1 MGKENEEN
9 LKNKTIDFSVSFEEF
24 KEKQDKKGC
33 FEGLLVNYNHKN
45 LAHGYYKF
53 TKGSM
58 KANEGK
64 TMLLLYN
71 HRGNNIPVGTCKGVE
86 TDEGFKIEA
95 QLQLTTD
102 ENGNVINKEAYAL
115 YDLMKNQGA
124 KFELSAGGEIED
136 GESKEITQNG
146 KTRWFYE
153 IKKFTAYEGS
163 ITPKGAVHGSKITK
177 VFNDNEGED
186 KMTLQEQQQFIAA
199 LIGAMQKEIFSAER
213 DEEIKALPGKISKLE
228 QQFSAIK
235 ETLTEEVK
243 DAFNEQFNEIN
254 NVIKGLKADFK
265 PTEKQVS
272 FADEFMAA
280 YNTIVENGGKLM
292 QVTPETV
299 LKFAAAT
306 PGTTTGEG
314 TKAAVKAHQ
323 LLGIFKRLQEVNP
336 VVADL
341 NIISISDNSLELDR
355 EEIGL
360 PEVAWV
366 GEEDTRAET
375 EGVKLKDVNI
385 AMHQIYALPKIS
397 NKLMASNYVGYVA
410 FLMDRVEYAWGLKI
424 ANTMFNGTGAKQPL
438 GILRNTDVASTE
450 WDLAALDDEG
460 KIAALVTLF
469 GNTRDEISS
478 KAKWYMRRETW
489 TALTLLK
496 DKDGRLQL
504 IDLKNGGE
512 RKLLSRPVVIIDS
525 ANSGLKTIAE
535 AKAGEP
541 FMVLGDFKGGMLGV
555 TNPKMNL
562 SIKDQITGKGWTAY
576 YMEKGLGFG
585 VVLPENFKIVKNKT
599 A

>member
-1 MGKENEEN
+1 MGKENED
-9 LKNKTIDFSVSFEEF
+9 LKNKNINFSVDFEEF
-24 KEKQDKKGC
+24 KEKEDKKGC

-71 HRGNNIPVGTCKGVE
+71 HRGNNIPVGTCRGVE
-86 TDEGFKIEA
+86 TDEGFRIEA
-95 QLQLTTD
+95 YLQLTTD

-124 KFELSAGGEIED
+124 KFELSAGGIIEE
-136 GESKEITQNG
+136 GESKEVAENG
-146 KTRWFYE
+146 RTRYFYE
-153 IKKFTAYEGS
+153 IKKFNAYEGS
-163 ITPKGAVHGSKITK
+163 ITPKGAVAGSKITK
-177 VFNDNEGED
+177 VFNDEGED
-186 KMTLQEQQQFIAA
+186 KMTLQEQQTFIAA
-199 LIGAMQKEIFSAER
+199 LIGAMQKEIFSAGK
-213 DEEIKALPGKISKLE
+213 DEEIKALPGKISALE

-235 ETLTEEVK
+235 ETLAEEVK
-243 DAFNEQFNEIN
+243 EAFNEQFNEIN

-265 PTEKQVS
+265 PTEAQVS

-280 YNTIVENGGKLM
+280 YNSIIEDGGKLK
-292 QVTPETV
+292 QITPETV
-299 LKFAAAT
+299 LKFAT
-306 PGTTTGEG
+306 PATTTGEG

-341 NIISISDNSLELDR
+341 NIISITDNSLDLDR
-355 EEIGL
+355 EEISL

-366 GEEDTRAET
+366 GEEDTRNET
-375 EGVKLKDVNI
+375 EGVKLKDVSI

-410 FLMDRVEYAWGLKI
+410 FLMDRVEYAWALKI
-424 ANTMFNGTGAKQPL
+424 ANTMFSGTGTKQPK
-438 GILRNTDVASTE
+438 GILNDTDIKKIDWNVST
-450 WDLAALDDEG
+450 LDDEG
-460 KIAALVTLF
+460 KVAALVTLF

-525 ANSGLKTIAE
+525 AASGLKTMKE
-535 AKAGEP
+535 AGEDEP
-541 FMVLGDFKGGMLGV
+541 FLVFGDFKGGMLGV

-562 SIKDQITGKGWTAY
+562 SIKDQLTGKGWTAY

>member
-1 MGKENEEN
+1 MGKENED
-9 LKNKTIDFSVSFEEF
+9 LKNKNINFSVDFEEF
-24 KEKQDKKGC
+24 KEKEDKKGC

-71 HRGNNIPVGTCKGVE
+71 HRGNNIPVGTCRGVE
-86 TDEGFKIEA
+86 TDEGFRIEA
-95 QLQLTTD
+95 YLQLTTD

-124 KFELSAGGEIED
+124 KFELSAGGIIEE
-136 GESKEITQNG
+136 GESKEVAENG
-146 KTRWFYE
+146 RTRYFYE
-153 IKKFTAYEGS
+153 IKKFNAYEGS
-163 ITPKGAVHGSKITK
+163 ITPKGAVAGSKITK
-177 VFNDNEGED
+177 VFNDEGED
-186 KMTLQEQQQFIAA
+186 KMTLQEQQTFIAA
-199 LIGAMQKEIFSAER
+199 LIGAMQKEIFSAGK
-213 DEEIKALPGKISKLE
+213 DEEIKALPGKISALE

-235 ETLTEEVK
+235 ETLAEEVK
-243 DAFNEQFNEIN
+243 EAFNEQFNEFN

-265 PTEKQVS
+265 PTEAQVS

-280 YNTIVENGGKLM
+280 YNSIIEDGGKLK
-292 QVTPETV
+292 QITPETV
-299 LKFAAAT
+299 LKFAT
-306 PGTTTGEG
+306 PATTTGEG

-341 NIISISDNSLELDR
+341 NIISITDNSLDLDR
-355 EEIGL
+355 EEISL

-366 GEEDTRAET
+366 GEEDTRNET
-375 EGVKLKDVNI
+375 EGVKLKDVSI

-410 FLMDRVEYAWGLKI
+410 FLMDRVEYAWALKI
-424 ANTMFNGTGAKQPL
+424 ANTMFSGTGTKQPK
-438 GILRNTDVASTE
+438 GILNDTDIKKIDWNVST
-450 WDLAALDDEG
+450 LDDEG
-460 KIAALVTLF
+460 KVAALVTLF

-525 ANSGLKTIAE
+525 AASGLKTMKE
-535 AKAGEP
+535 AGEDEP
-541 FMVLGDFKGGMLGV
+541 FLVFGDFKGGMLGV

-562 SIKDQITGKGWTAY
+562 SIKDQLTGKGWTAY

-585 VVLPENFKIVKNKT
+585 VVLPENFQIVKNKT
-599 A
+599 S

>member
-1 MGKENEEN
+1 MGKENED
-9 LKNKTIDFSVSFEEF
+9 LKNKNINFSVDFEEF
-24 KEKQDKKGC
+24 KEKEDKKGC

-71 HRGNNIPVGTCKGVE
+71 HRGNNIPVGTCRGVE
-86 TDEGFKIEA
+86 TDEGFRIEA
-95 QLQLTTD
+95 YLQLTTD

-124 KFELSAGGEIED
+124 KFELSAGGIIEE
-136 GESKEITQNG
+136 GESKEVAENG
-146 KTRWFYE
+146 RTRYFYE
-153 IKKFTAYEGS
+153 IKKFNAYEGS
-163 ITPKGAVHGSKITK
+163 ITPKGAVAGSKITK
-177 VFNDNEGED
+177 VFNDEGED
-186 KMTLQEQQQFIAA
+186 KMTLQEQQTFIAA
-199 LIGAMQKEIFSAER
+199 LIGAMQKEIFSAGK
-213 DEEIKALPGKISKLE
+213 DEEIKALPGKISALE
-228 QQFSAIK
+228 EQFSAIK
-235 ETLTEEVK
+235 ETLAEEVK
-243 DAFNEQFNEIN
+243 EAFNEQFNEIN

-265 PTEKQVS
+265 PTEAQVS

-280 YNTIVENGGKLM
+280 YNAIIEDGGKLK
-292 QVTPETV
+292 QITPETV
-299 LKFAAAT
+299 LKFAT
-306 PGTTTGEG
+306 PATTTGEG
-314 TKAAVKAHQ
+314 TKAAVKAQQ

-341 NIISISDNSLELDR
+341 NIISITDNSLDLDR
-355 EEIGL
+355 EEISL

-366 GEEDTRAET
+366 GEEDTREET

-410 FLMDRVEYAWGLKI
+410 FLMDRVEYAWALKI
-424 ANTMFNGTGAKQPL
+424 ANTMFNGTGTKQPK
-438 GILRNTDVASTE
+438 GILNDTDIKKIDWNVST
-450 WDLAALDDEG
+450 LDDEG

-525 ANSGLKTIAE
+525 AASGLKTMKE
-535 AKAGEP
+535 AGEDEP
-541 FMVLGDFKGGMLGV
+541 FLVFGDFKGGMLGV

-562 SIKDQITGKGWTAY
+562 SIKDQLTGKGWTAY

-585 VVLPENFKIVKNKT
+585 VVLPENFQIVKNKT
-599 A
+599 S

>member
-1 MGKENEEN
+1 MGKDNE
-9 LKNKTIDFSVSFEEF
+9 LKNKNINFSVGFEEF
-24 KEKQDKKGC
+24 KEKEDKKGC

-58 KANEGK
+58 KINENK

-71 HRGNNIPVGTCKGVE
+71 HRGNQIPVGTCKGVE

-95 QLQLTTD
+95 YLQLTTD
-102 ENGNVINKEAYAL
+102 QNGNVINKEAYAL

-124 KFELSAGGEIED
+124 KFELSAGGIIED
-136 GESKEITQNG
+136 GESKEITEKG
-146 KTRWFYE
+146 KTSWFYE
-153 IKKFTAYEGS
+153 IKKFNAYEGS
-163 ITPKGAVHGSKITK
+163 ITPKGAVQGSKITK
-177 VFNDNEGED
+177 IFNDEGER
-186 KMTLQEQQQFIAA
+186 KMTPQEQQTFIAS
-199 LIGAMQKEIFSAER
+199 LIAAMQKEIFSAQQ
-213 DEEIKALPGKISKLE
+213 DEEIKALPEKISALE

-243 DAFNEQFNEIN
+243 EAFNEQFNEIN
-254 NVIKGLKADFK
+254 NVIKGLKVDFK
-265 PTEKQVS
+265 PTEAQVS

-280 YNTIVENGGKLM
+280 FNTITENGGKLL
-292 QVTPETV
+292 QITPETT
-299 LKFAAAT
+299 LKFAT
-306 PGTTTGEG
+306 PATTTSEG

-341 NIISISDNSLELDR
+341 NIISITDNSLDLDR

-360 PEVAWV
+360 PEIAWV
-366 GEEDTRAET
+366 GEEDAREET
-375 EGVKLKDVNI
+375 DGVKLKDVNI

-424 ANTMFNGTGAKQPL
+424 ANTMFSGTGTKQPK
-438 GILRNTDVASTE
+438 GILKEEGIATIE
-450 WDLAALDDEG
+450 WDLATLDDAE
-460 KIAALVTLF
+460 KVDALITLF

-525 ANSGLKTIAE
+525 ANSGLKTIAD
-535 AKAGEP
+535 AGKGEP
-541 FMVLGDFKGGMLGV
+541 FLVLGDFKGGMLGI
-555 TNPKMNL
+555 TNPKMNIN
-562 SIKDQITGKGWTAY
+562 IKDQITGKGWTAY

>member
-1 MGKENEEN
+1 MGKENED
-9 LKNKTIDFSVSFEEF
+9 LKNKNINFSVDFEEF
-24 KEKQDKKGC
+24 KEKEDKKGC

-71 HRGNNIPVGTCKGVE
+71 HRGNNIPVGTCRGVE
-86 TDEGFKIEA
+86 TDEGFRIEA
-95 QLQLTTD
+95 YLQLTTD

-124 KFELSAGGEIED
+124 KFELSAGGIIEE
-136 GESKEITQNG
+136 GESKEVAENG
-146 KTRWFYE
+146 RTRYFYE
-153 IKKFTAYEGS
+153 IKKFNAYEGS
-163 ITPKGAVHGSKITK
+163 ITPKGAVAGSKITK
-177 VFNDNEGED
+177 VFNDEGED
-186 KMTLQEQQQFIAA
+186 KMTLQEQQTFIAA
-199 LIGAMQKEIFSAER
+199 LIGAMQKEIFSAGK
-213 DEEIKALPGKISKLE
+213 DEEIKALPGKISALE
-228 QQFSAIK
+228 EQFSAIK
-235 ETLTEEVK
+235 ETLAEEVK
-243 DAFNEQFNEIN
+243 EAFNEQFNEIN

-265 PTEKQVS
+265 PTEAQVS

-280 YNTIVENGGKLM
+280 YNAIIEDGGKLK
-292 QVTPETV
+292 QITPETV
-299 LKFAAAT
+299 LKFAT
-306 PGTTTGEG
+306 PATTTGEG

-341 NIISISDNSLELDR
+341 NIISITDNSLDLDR
-355 EEIGL
+355 EEISL

-366 GEEDTRAET
+366 GEEDTREET

-410 FLMDRVEYAWGLKI
+410 FLMDRVEYAWALKI
-424 ANTMFNGTGAKQPL
+424 ANTMFNGTGTKQPK
-438 GILRNTDVASTE
+438 GILNDTDIKKIDWNVST
-450 WDLAALDDEG
+450 LDDEG
-460 KIAALVTLF
+460 KVAALVTLF

-525 ANSGLKTIAE
+525 AASGLKTMKE
-535 AKAGEP
+535 AGEDEP
-541 FMVLGDFKGGMLGV
+541 FLVFGDFKGGMLGV

-562 SIKDQITGKGWTAY
+562 SIKDQLTGKGWTAY

-585 VVLPENFKIVKNKT
+585 VVLPENFQIVKNKT
-599 A
+599 S

>member
-1 MGKENEEN
+1 MGKENED
-9 LKNKTIDFSVSFEEF
+9 LKNKNINFSVDFEEF
-24 KEKQDKKGC
+24 KEKEDKKGC

-71 HRGNNIPVGTCKGVE
+71 HRGNNIPVGTCRGIE
-86 TDEGFKIEA
+86 TDEGFRIEA
-95 QLQLTTD
+95 YLQLTTD
-102 ENGNVINKEAYAL
+102 ENGNIINKEAYAL

-124 KFELSAGGEIED
+124 KFELSAGGIIEE
-136 GESKEITQNG
+136 GESKEVAENG
-146 KTRWFYE
+146 RTRYFYE
-153 IKKFTAYEGS
+153 IKKFNAYEGS
-163 ITPKGAVHGSKITK
+163 ITPKGAVAGSKITK
-177 VFNDNEGED
+177 VFNDEGED
-186 KMTLQEQQQFIAA
+186 KMTLQEQQTFIAA
-199 LIGAMQKEIFSAER
+199 LIGAMQKEIFSAGK
-213 DEEIKALPGKISKLE
+213 DEEIKALPGKISALE

-235 ETLTEEVK
+235 ETLAEEVK
-243 DAFNEQFNEIN
+243 EAFNEQFNEIN
-254 NVIKGLKADFK
+254 NVIKRLKADFK
-265 PTEKQVS
+265 PTEAQVS

-280 YNTIVENGGKLM
+280 YNAIIEDGGKLK
-292 QVTPETV
+292 QITPETV
-299 LKFAAAT
+299 LKFAT
-306 PGTTTGEG
+306 PATTTGEG

-341 NIISISDNSLELDR
+341 NIISITDNSLDLDR
-355 EEIGL
+355 EEISL

-366 GEEDTRAET
+366 GEEDTREET

-410 FLMDRVEYAWGLKI
+410 FLMDRVEYAWALKI
-424 ANTMFNGTGAKQPL
+424 ANTMFNGTGTKQPK
-438 GILRNTDVASTE
+438 GILNDTDIKKIDWNVST
-450 WDLAALDDEG
+450 LDDEG

-525 ANSGLKTIAE
+525 AASGLKTMKE
-535 AKAGEP
+535 AGEDEP
-541 FMVLGDFKGGMLGV
+541 FLVFGDFKGGMLGV

-562 SIKDQITGKGWTAY
+562 SIKDQLTGKGWTAY

-585 VVLPENFKIVKNKT
+585 VVLPENFQIVKNKT
-599 A
+599 S

>member
-1 MGKENEEN
+1 MGKENED
-9 LKNKTIDFSVSFEEF
+9 LKNKNINFSVDFEEF
-24 KEKQDKKGC
+24 KEKEDKKGC

-71 HRGNNIPVGTCKGVE
+71 HRGNNIPVGTCRGIE
-86 TDEGFKIEA
+86 TDEGFRIEA
-95 QLQLTTD
+95 YLQLTTD

-124 KFELSAGGEIED
+124 KFELSAGGIIEE
-136 GESKEITQNG
+136 GESKEVAENG
-146 KTRWFYE
+146 RTRYFYE
-153 IKKFTAYEGS
+153 IKKFNAYEGS
-163 ITPKGAVHGSKITK
+163 ITPKGAVAGSKITK
-177 VFNDNEGED
+177 VFNDEGED
-186 KMTLQEQQQFIAA
+186 KMTLQEQQTFIAA
-199 LIGAMQKEIFSAER
+199 LIGAMQKEIFSAGK
-213 DEEIKALPGKISKLE
+213 DEEIKALPGKISALE
-228 QQFSAIK
+228 EQFSAIK
-235 ETLTEEVK
+235 ETLAEEVK
-243 DAFNEQFNEIN
+243 EAFNEQFNEIN

-265 PTEKQVS
+265 PTEAQVS

-280 YNTIVENGGKLM
+280 YNAIIEDGGKLK
-292 QVTPETV
+292 QITPETV
-299 LKFAAAT
+299 LKFAT
-306 PGTTTGEG
+306 PATTTGEG

-341 NIISISDNSLELDR
+341 NIISITDNSLDLDR
-355 EEIGL
+355 EEISL

-366 GEEDTRAET
+366 GEEDTREET

-410 FLMDRVEYAWGLKI
+410 FLMDRVEYAWALKI
-424 ANTMFNGTGAKQPL
+424 ANTMFNGTGTKQPK
-438 GILRNTDVASTE
+438 GILNDTDIKKIDWNVST
-450 WDLAALDDEG
+450 LDDEG

-525 ANSGLKTIAE
+525 AASGLKTMKE
-535 AKAGEP
+535 AGEDEP
-541 FMVLGDFKGGMLGV
+541 FLVFGDFKGGMLGV

-562 SIKDQITGKGWTAY
+562 SIKDQLTGKGWTAY

-585 VVLPENFKIVKNKT
+585 VVLPENFQIVKNKT
-599 A
+599 S

>member
-1 MGKENEEN
+1 MGKENED
-9 LKNKTIDFSVSFEEF
+9 LKNKNINFSVDFEEF
-24 KEKQDKKGC
+24 KEKEDKKGC

-71 HRGNNIPVGTCKGVE
+71 HRGNNIPVGTCRGIE
-86 TDEGFKIEA
+86 TDEGFRIEA
-95 QLQLTTD
+95 YLQLTTD

-124 KFELSAGGEIED
+124 KFELSAGGIIEE
-136 GESKEITQNG
+136 GESKEVAENG
-146 KTRWFYE
+146 RTRYFYE
-153 IKKFTAYEGS
+153 IKKFNAYEGS
-163 ITPKGAVHGSKITK
+163 ITPKGAVAGSKITK
-177 VFNDNEGED
+177 VFNDEGED
-186 KMTLQEQQQFIAA
+186 KMTLQEQQTFIAA
-199 LIGAMQKEIFSAER
+199 LIGAMQKEIFSAGK
-213 DEEIKALPGKISKLE
+213 DEEIKALPGKISALE
-228 QQFSAIK
+228 EQFSAIK
-235 ETLTEEVK
+235 ETLAEEVK
-243 DAFNEQFNEIN
+243 EAFNEQFNEIN

-265 PTEKQVS
+265 PTEAQVS

-280 YNTIVENGGKLM
+280 YNSIIEDGGKLK
-292 QVTPETV
+292 QITPETV
-299 LKFAAAT
+299 LKFAT
-306 PGTTTGEG
+306 PATTTGEG

-341 NIISISDNSLELDR
+341 NIISITDNSLDLDR
-355 EEIGL
+355 EEISL

-366 GEEDTRAET
+366 GEEDTREET

-410 FLMDRVEYAWGLKI
+410 FLMDRVEYAWALKI
-424 ANTMFNGTGAKQPL
+424 ANTMFNGTGTKQPK
-438 GILRNTDVASTE
+438 GILNDTDIKKIDWNVST
-450 WDLAALDDEG
+450 LDDEG

-525 ANSGLKTIAE
+525 AASGLKTMKE
-535 AKAGEP
+535 AGEDEP
-541 FMVLGDFKGGMLGV
+541 FLVFGDFKGGMLGV

-562 SIKDQITGKGWTAY
+562 SIKDQLTGKGWTAY

-585 VVLPENFKIVKNKT
+585 VVLPENFQIVKNKT
-599 A
+599 S

>member
-1 MGKENEEN
+1 MGKENED
-9 LKNKTIDFSVSFEEF
+9 LKNKNINFSVDFEEF
-24 KEKQDKKGC
+24 KEKEDKKGC

-71 HRGNNIPVGTCKGVE
+71 HRGNNIPVGTCRGVE
-86 TDEGFKIEA
+86 TDEGFRIEA
-95 QLQLTTD
+95 YLQLTTD

-124 KFELSAGGEIED
+124 KFELSAGGIIEE
-136 GESKEITQNG
+136 GESKEVAENG
-146 KTRWFYE
+146 RTRYFYE
-153 IKKFTAYEGS
+153 IKKFNAYEES
-163 ITPKGAVHGSKITK
+163 ITPKGAVAGSKITK
-177 VFNDNEGED
+177 VFNDEGED
-186 KMTLQEQQQFIAA
+186 KMTLQEQQTFIAA
-199 LIGAMQKEIFSAER
+199 LIGAMQKEIFSAGK
-213 DEEIKALPGKISKLE
+213 DEEIKALPGKISALE
-228 QQFSAIK
+228 EQFSAIK

-243 DAFNEQFNEIN
+243 EAFNEQFNEIN

-265 PTEKQVS
+265 PTEAQVS

-280 YNTIVENGGKLM
+280 YNAIIEDGGKLK
-292 QVTPETV
+292 QITPETV
-299 LKFAAAT
+299 LKFAT
-306 PGTTTGEG
+306 PATTTGEG

-341 NIISISDNSLELDR
+341 NIISITDNSLDLDR
-355 EEIGL
+355 EEISL

-366 GEEDTRAET
+366 GEEDTREET

-410 FLMDRVEYAWGLKI
+410 FLMDRVEYAWALKI
-424 ANTMFNGTGAKQPL
+424 ANTMFNGTGTKQPK
-438 GILRNTDVASTE
+438 GILNDTDIKKIDWNVST
-450 WDLAALDDEG
+450 LDDEG

-525 ANSGLKTIAE
+525 AASGLKTMKE
-535 AKAGEP
+535 AGEDEP
-541 FMVLGDFKGGMLGV
+541 FLVFGDFKGGMLGV

-562 SIKDQITGKGWTAY
+562 SIKDQLTGKGWTAY

-585 VVLPENFKIVKNKT
+585 VVLPENFQIVKNKT
-599 A
+599 S

>member
-1 MGKENEEN
+1 MGKENED
-9 LKNKTIDFSVSFEEF
+9 LKNKNINFSVDFEEF
-24 KEKQDKKGC
+24 KEKEDKKGC

-71 HRGNNIPVGTCKGVE
+71 HRGNNIPVGTCRGIE
-86 TDEGFKIEA
+86 TDEGFRIEA
-95 QLQLTTD
+95 YLQLTTD

-124 KFELSAGGEIED
+124 KFELSAGGIIEE
-136 GESKEITQNG
+136 GESKEVAENG
-146 KTRWFYE
+146 RTRYFYE
-153 IKKFTAYEGS
+153 IKKFNAYEGS
-163 ITPKGAVHGSKITK
+163 ITPKGAVAGSKITK
-177 VFNDNEGED
+177 VFNDEGED
-186 KMTLQEQQQFIAA
+186 KMTLQEQQTFIAA
-199 LIGAMQKEIFSAER
+199 LIGAMQKEIFSAGK
-213 DEEIKALPGKISKLE
+213 DEEIKALPGKISALE
-228 QQFSAIK
+228 EQFSAIK
-235 ETLTEEVK
+235 ETLAEEVK
-243 DAFNEQFNEIN
+243 EAFNEQFNEIN

-265 PTEKQVS
+265 PTEAQVS

-280 YNTIVENGGKLM
+280 YNAIIEDGGKLK
-292 QVTPETV
+292 QITPETV
-299 LKFAAAT
+299 LKFAT
-306 PGTTTGEG
+306 PATTGEG
-314 TKAAVKAHQ
+314 TKTAVKAHQ

-341 NIISISDNSLELDR
+341 NIISITDNSLDLDR
-355 EEIGL
+355 EEISL

-366 GEEDTRAET
+366 GEEDTREET

-410 FLMDRVEYAWGLKI
+410 FLMDRVEYAWALKI
-424 ANTMFNGTGAKQPL
+424 ANTMFSGTGTKQPK
-438 GILRNTDVASTE
+438 GILNDTDIKKIDWNVST
-450 WDLAALDDEG
+450 LDDEG
-460 KIAALVTLF
+460 KVAALVTLF

-525 ANSGLKTIAE
+525 AASGLKTMKE
-535 AKAGEP
+535 AGEDEP
-541 FMVLGDFKGGMLGV
+541 FLVFGDFKGGMLGV

-562 SIKDQITGKGWTAY
+562 SIKDQLTGKGWTAY

-585 VVLPENFKIVKNKT
+585 VVLPENFQIVKNKT
-599 A
+599 S

>member
-1 MGKENEEN
+1 MGKENED
-9 LKNKTIDFSVSFEEF
+9 LKNKNINFSVDFEEF
-24 KEKQDKKGC
+24 KEKEDKKGC

-71 HRGNNIPVGTCKGVE
+71 HRGNNIPVGTCRGIE
-86 TDEGFKIEA
+86 TDEGFRIEA
-95 QLQLTTD
+95 YLQLTTD

-124 KFELSAGGEIED
+124 KFELSAGGIIEE
-136 GESKEITQNG
+136 GESKEVAENG
-146 KTRWFYE
+146 RTRYFYE
-153 IKKFTAYEGS
+153 IKKFNAYEGS
-163 ITPKGAVHGSKITK
+163 ITPKGAVAGSKITK
-177 VFNDNEGED
+177 VFNDEGED
-186 KMTLQEQQQFIAA
+186 KMTLQEQQTFIAA
-199 LIGAMQKEIFSAER
+199 LIGAMQKEIFSAGK
-213 DEEIKALPGKISKLE
+213 DEEIKALPGKISALE
-228 QQFSAIK
+228 EQFSAIK
-235 ETLTEEVK
+235 ETLAEEVK
-243 DAFNEQFNEIN
+243 EAFNEQFNEIN

-265 PTEKQVS
+265 PTEAQVS

-280 YNTIVENGGKLM
+280 YNAIIEDGGKLK
-292 QVTPETV
+292 QITPETV
-299 LKFAAAT
+299 LKFAT
-306 PGTTTGEG
+306 PATTTGEG
-314 TKAAVKAHQ
+314 TKVAVKAHQ

-341 NIISISDNSLELDR
+341 NIISITDNSLDLDR
-355 EEIGL
+355 EEISL

-366 GEEDTRAET
+366 GEEDTREET

-410 FLMDRVEYAWGLKI
+410 FLMDRVEYAWALKI
-424 ANTMFNGTGAKQPL
+424 ANTMFSGTGTKQPK
-438 GILRNTDVASTE
+438 GILNDTDIKKIDWNVST
-450 WDLAALDDEG
+450 LDDEG

-525 ANSGLKTIAE
+525 AASGLKTMKE
-535 AKAGEP
+535 AGEDEP
-541 FMVLGDFKGGMLGV
+541 FLVFGDFKGGMLGV

-562 SIKDQITGKGWTAY
+562 SIKDQLTGKGWTAY

-585 VVLPENFKIVKNKT
+585 VVLPENFQIVKNKT
-599 A
+599 S

>member
-1 MGKENEEN
+1 MGKENED
-9 LKNKTIDFSVSFEEF
+9 LKNKNINFSVDFEEF
-24 KEKQDKKGC
+24 KEKEDKKGC

-71 HRGNNIPVGTCKGVE
+71 HRGNNIPVGTCRGIE
-86 TDEGFKIEA
+86 TDEGFRIEA
-95 QLQLTTD
+95 YLQLTTD

-124 KFELSAGGEIED
+124 KFELSAGGIIEE
-136 GESKEITQNG
+136 GESKEVAENG
-146 KTRWFYE
+146 RTRYFYE
-153 IKKFTAYEGS
+153 IKKFNAYEGS
-163 ITPKGAVHGSKITK
+163 ITPKGAVAGSKITK
-177 VFNDNEGED
+177 VFNDEGED
-186 KMTLQEQQQFIAA
+186 KMTLQEQQTFIAA
-199 LIGAMQKEIFSAER
+199 LIGAMQKEIFSAGK
-213 DEEIKALPGKISKLE
+213 DEEIKALPGKISALE
-228 QQFSAIK
+228 EQFSAIK
-235 ETLTEEVK
+235 ETLAEEVK
-243 DAFNEQFNEIN
+243 EAFNEQFNEIN

-265 PTEKQVS
+265 PTEAQVS

-280 YNTIVENGGKLM
+280 YNAIIEDGGKLK
-292 QVTPETV
+292 QITPETV
-299 LKFAAAT
+299 LKFAT
-306 PGTTTGEG
+306 PATTTGEG

-341 NIISISDNSLELDR
+341 NIISITDNSLDLDR
-355 EEIGL
+355 EEISL

-366 GEEDTRAET
+366 GEEDTREET

-410 FLMDRVEYAWGLKI
+410 FLMDRVEYAWALKI
-424 ANTMFNGTGAKQPL
+424 ANTMFNGTGTKQPK
-438 GILRNTDVASTE
+438 GILNDTDIKKIDWNVST
-450 WDLAALDDEG
+450 LDDEG

-525 ANSGLKTIAE
+525 AASGLKTMKE
-535 AKAGEP
+535 AGEDEP
-541 FMVLGDFKGGMLGV
+541 FLVFGDFKGGMLGV

-562 SIKDQITGKGWTAY
+562 SIKDQLTGKGWTAY

-599 A
+599 S

>member
-1 MGKENEEN
+1 MGKENED
-9 LKNKTIDFSVSFEEF
+9 LKNKNINFSVDFEEF
-24 KEKQDKKGC
+24 KEKEDKKGC

-71 HRGNNIPVGTCKGVE
+71 HRGNNIPVGTCRGIE
-86 TDEGFKIEA
+86 TDEGFRIEA
-95 QLQLTTD
+95 YLQLTTD

-124 KFELSAGGEIED
+124 KFELSAGGIIEE
-136 GESKEITQNG
+136 GESKEVAENG
-146 KTRWFYE
+146 RTRYFYE
-153 IKKFTAYEGS
+153 IKKFNAYEGS
-163 ITPKGAVHGSKITK
+163 ITPKGAVAGSKITK
-177 VFNDNEGED
+177 VFNDEGED
-186 KMTLQEQQQFIAA
+186 KMTLQEQQTFIAA
-199 LIGAMQKEIFSAER
+199 LIGAMQKEIFSAGK
-213 DEEIKALPGKISKLE
+213 DEEIKALPGKISALE
-228 QQFSAIK
+228 EQFSAIK
-235 ETLTEEVK
+235 ETLAEEVK
-243 DAFNEQFNEIN
+243 EAFNEQFNEIN

-265 PTEKQVS
+265 PTEAQVS

-280 YNTIVENGGKLM
+280 YNAIIEDGGKLK
-292 QVTPETV
+292 QITPETV
-299 LKFAAAT
+299 LKFAT
-306 PGTTTGEG
+306 PATTTGEG
-314 TKAAVKAHQ
+314 TKVAVKAHQ

-341 NIISISDNSLELDR
+341 NIISITDNSLDLDR
-355 EEIGL
+355 EEISL

-366 GEEDTRAET
+366 GEEDTREET

-410 FLMDRVEYAWGLKI
+410 FLMDRVEYAWALKI
-424 ANTMFNGTGAKQPL
+424 ANTMFNGTGTKQPK
-438 GILRNTDVASTE
+438 GILNDTDIKKIDWNVST
-450 WDLAALDDEG
+450 LDDEG

-525 ANSGLKTIAE
+525 AASGLKTMKE
-535 AKAGEP
+535 AGEDEP
-541 FMVLGDFKGGMLGV
+541 FLVFGDFKGGMLGV

-562 SIKDQITGKGWTAY
+562 SIKDQLTGKGWTAY

-585 VVLPENFKIVKNKT
+585 VVLPENFQIVKNKT
-599 A
+599 S

>member
-1 MGKENEEN
+1 MGKENED
-9 LKNKTIDFSVSFEEF
+9 LKNKNINFSVDFEEF
-24 KEKQDKKGC
+24 KEKEDKKGC

-71 HRGNNIPVGTCKGVE
+71 HRGNNIPVGTCRGIE
-86 TDEGFKIEA
+86 TDEGFRIEA
-95 QLQLTTD
+95 YLQLTTD

-124 KFELSAGGEIED
+124 KFELSAGGIIEE
-136 GESKEITQNG
+136 GESKEVAENG
-146 KTRWFYE
+146 RTRYFYE
-153 IKKFTAYEGS
+153 IKKFNAYEGS
-163 ITPKGAVHGSKITK
+163 ITPKGAVAGSKITK
-177 VFNDNEGED
+177 VFNDEGED
-186 KMTLQEQQQFIAA
+186 KMTLQEQQTFIAA
-199 LIGAMQKEIFSAER
+199 LIGAMQKEIFSAGK
-213 DEEIKALPGKISKLE
+213 DEEIKALPGKISALE
-228 QQFSAIK
+228 EQFSAIK
-235 ETLTEEVK
+235 ETLAEEVK
-243 DAFNEQFNEIN
+243 EAFNEQFNEIN

-265 PTEKQVS
+265 PTEAQVS

-280 YNTIVENGGKLM
+280 YNAIIEDGGKLK
-292 QVTPETV
+292 QITPETV
-299 LKFAAAT
+299 LKFAT
-306 PGTTTGEG
+306 PATTTGEG

-341 NIISISDNSLELDR
+341 NIISITDNSLDLDR
-355 EEIGL
+355 EEISL

-366 GEEDTRAET
+366 GEEDTREET

-410 FLMDRVEYAWGLKI
+410 FLMDRVEYAWALKI
-424 ANTMFNGTGAKQPL
+424 ANTMFSGTGTKQPK
-438 GILRNTDVASTE
+438 GILNDTDIKKIDWNVST
-450 WDLAALDDEG
+450 LDDEG

-525 ANSGLKTIAE
+525 AASGLKTMKE
-535 AKAGEP
+535 AGEDEP
-541 FMVLGDFKGGMLGV
+541 FLVFGDFKGGMLGV

-562 SIKDQITGKGWTAY
+562 SIKDQLTGKGWTAY

-585 VVLPENFKIVKNKT
+585 VVLPENFQIVKNKT
-599 A
+599 S

>member
-1 MGKENEEN
+1 MGKDNE
-9 LKNKTIDFSVSFEEF
+9 LKNKNINFSVGFEEF
-24 KEKQDKKGC
+24 KEKEDKKGC

-58 KANEGK
+58 KINENK

-71 HRGNNIPVGTCKGVE
+71 HRGNQIPVGTCKGVE
-86 TDEGFKIEA
+86 SDEGFKIEA
-95 QLQLTTD
+95 YLQLTTD
-102 ENGNVINKEAYAL
+102 QNGNVINKEAYAL

-124 KFELSAGGEIED
+124 KFELSAGGIIED
-136 GESKEITQNG
+136 GESKEITENG
-146 KTRWFYE
+146 EKSWVYE
-153 IKKFTAYEGS
+153 IKKFNAYEGS
-163 ITPKGAVHGSKITK
+163 ITPKGAVQGSKITK
-177 VFNDNEGED
+177 IFNDEGER
-186 KMTLQEQQQFIAA
+186 KMTPQEQQTFIAS
-199 LIGAMQKEIFSAER
+199 LIAAMQKEIFSAQQ
-213 DEEIKALPGKISKLE
+213 DEEIKALPGKISTLE

-243 DAFNEQFNEIN
+243 EAFNEQFNEIN

-265 PTEKQVS
+265 PTEAQVS

-280 YNTIVENGGKLM
+280 FNTITENGGKLL
-292 QVTPETV
+292 QITPETT
-299 LKFAAAT
+299 LKFAT
-306 PGTTTGEG
+306 PATTTGEG

-341 NIISISDNSLELDR
+341 NIISITDNSLDLDR

-360 PEVAWV
+360 PEIAWV
-366 GEEDTRAET
+366 GEEDAREET
-375 EGVKLKDVNI
+375 DGVKLKDVNI

-424 ANTMFNGTGAKQPL
+424 ANTMFSGTGTKQPK
-438 GILRNTDVASTE
+438 GILKEEGIATVE
-450 WDLAALDDEG
+450 WDLAALDDAG
-460 KIAALVTLF
+460 KVDALITLF

-489 TALTLLK
+489 TSLTLLK

-525 ANSGLKTIAE
+525 AASGLKTMKE
-535 AKAGEP
+535 AGEDEP
-541 FMVLGDFKGGMLGV
+541 FLVFGDFKGGMLGV

-562 SIKDQITGKGWTAY
+562 SIKDQLTGKGWTAY

-585 VVLPENFKIVKNKT
+585 VVLPENFQIVKNKT
-599 A
+599 S

>member
-1 MGKENEEN
+1 MGKENEDD
-9 LKNKTIDFSVSFEEF
+9 LKNKTIDFSVDFEEF

-53 TKGSM
+53 IKGSM

-64 TMLLLYN
+64 IMLLLYN
-71 HRGNNIPVGTCKGVE
+71 HRGNNIPVGTCKGIE

-124 KFELSAGGEIED
+124 KFELSAGGDIED

-146 KTRWFYE
+146 RTSWFYE

-186 KMTLQEQQQFIAA
+186 KMTLQEQQTFIAA

-228 QQFSAIK
+228 QEFSAIK

-254 NVIKGLKADFK
+254 NVIKGLKADFT
-265 PTEKQVS
+265 PTKAQVS

-280 YNTIVENGGKLM
+280 YNSIVENGGKLK
-292 QVTPETV
+292 QITPETV
-299 LKFAAAT
+299 LKFAT
-306 PGTTTGEG
+306 PATTTGEG

-336 VVADL
+336 VVNDL
-341 NIISISDNSLELDR
+341 NIISITDNSLDLDR
-355 EEIGL
+355 EEISL

-366 GEEDTRAET
+366 GEEDTRNET

-410 FLMDRVEYAWGLKI
+410 FLMDRVEYAWALKI
-424 ANTMFNGTGAKQPL
+424 ANTMFSGTGTKQPK
-438 GILRNTDVASTE
+438 GILNEDDIAKVE
-450 WDLAALDDEG
+450 WNLTTLDEAG
-460 KIAALVTLF
+460 KIDALVTLF
-469 GNTRDEISS
+469 GNTKDEISS

-525 ANSGLKTIAE
+525 AGSGLKTMAE
-535 AKAGEP
+535 AGDGEP
-541 FMVLGDFKGGMLGV
+541 FMVFGDFKGGMLGI

-562 SIKDQITGKGWTAY
+562 SIKDQLTGKGWTAY

-585 VVLPENFKIVKNKT
+585 VVLPENFQIVKNKT
-599 A
+599 S

>member
-1 MGKENEEN
+1 MGKENEN
-9 LKNKTIDFSVSFEEF
+9 LKNKNINFSVDFEEF
-24 KEKQDKKGC
+24 KEKEDKKGC

-71 HRGNNIPVGTCKGVE
+71 HRGNNIPVGTCRGIE
-86 TDEGFKIEA
+86 TDEGFRIEA
-95 QLQLTTD
+95 YLQLTTD

-124 KFELSAGGEIED
+124 KFELSAGGIIEE
-136 GESKEITQNG
+136 GESKEVAENG
-146 KTRWFYE
+146 RTRYFYE
-153 IKKFTAYEGS
+153 IKKFNAYEGS
-163 ITPKGAVHGSKITK
+163 ITPKGAVAGSKITK
-177 VFNDNEGED
+177 VFNDEGED
-186 KMTLQEQQQFIAA
+186 KMTLQEQQTFIAA
-199 LIGAMQKEIFSAER
+199 LIGAMQKEIFSAGK
-213 DEEIKALPGKISKLE
+213 DEEIKALPGKISALE
-228 QQFSAIK
+228 EQFSAIK
-235 ETLTEEVK
+235 ETLAEEVK
-243 DAFNEQFNEIN
+243 EAFNEQFNEIN

-265 PTEKQVS
+265 PTEAQVS

-280 YNTIVENGGKLM
+280 YNAIIEDGGKLK
-292 QVTPETV
+292 QITPETV
-299 LKFAAAT
+299 LKFAT
-306 PGTTTGEG
+306 PATTTGEG

-341 NIISISDNSLELDR
+341 NIISITDNSLDLDR
-355 EEIGL
+355 EEISL

-366 GEEDTRAET
+366 GEEDTREET

-410 FLMDRVEYAWGLKI
+410 FLMDRVEYAWALKI
-424 ANTMFNGTGAKQPL
+424 ANTMFNGTGTKQPK
-438 GILRNTDVASTE
+438 GILNDTDIKKIDWNVST
-450 WDLAALDDEG
+450 LDDEG

-504 IDLKNGGE
+504 IDLKNSGE

-525 ANSGLKTIAE
+525 AASGLKTMKE
-535 AKAGEP
+535 AGEDEP
-541 FMVLGDFKGGMLGV
+541 FLVFGDFKGGMLGV

-562 SIKDQITGKGWTAY
+562 SIKDQLTGKGWTAY

-585 VVLPENFKIVKNKT
+585 VVLPENFQIVKNKT
-599 A
+599 S

>member
-1 MGKENEEN
+1 MGKENED
-9 LKNKTIDFSVSFEEF
+9 LKNKNINFSVDFEEF
-24 KEKQDKKGC
+24 KEKEDKKGC

-71 HRGNNIPVGTCKGVE
+71 HRGNNIPVGTCRGIE
-86 TDEGFKIEA
+86 TDEGFRIEA
-95 QLQLTTD
+95 YLQLTTD

-124 KFELSAGGEIED
+124 KFELSAGGIIEE
-136 GESKEITQNG
+136 GESKEVAENG
-146 KTRWFYE
+146 RTRYFYE
-153 IKKFTAYEGS
+153 IKKFNAYEGS
-163 ITPKGAVHGSKITK
+163 ITPKGAVAGSKITK
-177 VFNDNEGED
+177 VFNDEGED
-186 KMTLQEQQQFIAA
+186 KMTLQEQQTFIAA
-199 LIGAMQKEIFSAER
+199 LIGAMQKEIFSAGK
-213 DEEIKALPGKISKLE
+213 DEEIKALPGKISALE
-228 QQFSAIK
+228 EQFSAIK
-235 ETLTEEVK
+235 ETLAEEVK
-243 DAFNEQFNEIN
+243 EAFNEQFNEIN

-265 PTEKQVS
+265 PTEAQVS
-272 FADEFMAA
+272 FADEFMAT
-280 YNTIVENGGKLM
+280 YNAIIEDGGKLK
-292 QVTPETV
+292 QITPETV
-299 LKFAAAT
+299 LKFAT
-306 PGTTTGEG
+306 PATTTGEG

-341 NIISISDNSLELDR
+341 NIISITDNSLDLDR
-355 EEIGL
+355 EEISL

-366 GEEDTRAET
+366 GEEDTRNET

-410 FLMDRVEYAWGLKI
+410 FLMDRVEYAWALKI
-424 ANTMFNGTGAKQPL
+424 ANTMFNGTGTKQPK
-438 GILRNTDVASTE
+438 GILNDTDIKKIDWNVST
-450 WDLAALDDEG
+450 LDDEG

-525 ANSGLKTIAE
+525 AASGLKTMKE
-535 AKAGEP
+535 AGEDEP
-541 FMVLGDFKGGMLGV
+541 FLVFGDFKGGMLGV

-562 SIKDQITGKGWTAY
+562 SIKDQLTGKGWTAY

-585 VVLPENFKIVKNKT
+585 VVLPENFQIVKNKT
-599 A
+599 S

>member
-1 MGKENEEN
+1 MGKDNE
-9 LKNKTIDFSVSFEEF
+9 LKNKNINFSVDFEEF
-24 KEKQDKKGC
+24 KEKEDKKGC

-58 KANEGK
+58 KTNENK

-71 HRGNNIPVGTCKGVE
+71 HRGNQIPVGTCKGVE
-86 TDEGFKIEA
+86 SDEGFKIEA
-95 QLQLTTD
+95 YLQLTTD
-102 ENGNVINKEAYAL
+102 QNGNVINKEAYAL

-124 KFELSAGGEIED
+124 KFELSAGGIIEN
-136 GESKEITQNG
+136 GESKEITENG
-146 KTRWFYE
+146 EKSWVYE
-153 IKKFTAYEGS
+153 IKKFNAYEGS
-163 ITPKGAVHGSKITK
+163 ITPKGAVQGSKITK
-177 VFNDNEGED
+177 IFNDEGER
-186 KMTLQEQQQFIAA
+186 KMTPQEQQTFIAS
-199 LIGAMQKEIFSAER
+199 LIAAMQKEIFSAQQ
-213 DEEIKALPGKISKLE
+213 DEEIKALPGKISTLE

-243 DAFNEQFNEIN
+243 EAFNEQFNEIN
-254 NVIKGLKADFK
+254 NIIKGLKTDFK
-265 PTEKQVS
+265 PTEAQVS

-280 YNTIVENGGKLM
+280 FNTITENGGKLL
-292 QVTPETV
+292 QITPETT
-299 LKFAAAT
+299 LKFAT
-306 PGTTTGEG
+306 PATTTGEG

-341 NIISISDNSLELDR
+341 NIISITDNSLDLDR

-360 PEVAWV
+360 PEIAWV
-366 GEEDTRAET
+366 GEEDAREET
-375 EGVKLKDVNI
+375 DGVNLKDVNI

-424 ANTMFNGTGAKQPL
+424 ANTMFSGTGTKQPK
-438 GILRNTDVASTE
+438 GILKEAGIATVE
-450 WDLAALDDEG
+450 WDLAALDDAG
-460 KIAALVTLF
+460 KVDALITLF

-535 AKAGEP
+535 AGKGEP
-541 FMVLGDFKGGMLGV
+541 FLVLGDFKGGMLGI
-555 TNPKMNL
+555 TNPKMNIN
-562 SIKDQITGKGWTAY
+562 IKDQITGKGWTAY

>member
-1 MGKENEEN
+1 MGKENED
-9 LKNKTIDFSVSFEEF
+9 LKNKNINFSVDFEEF
-24 KEKQDKKGC
+24 KEKENKKGC

-71 HRGNNIPVGTCKGVE
+71 HRGNNIPVGTCRGVE
-86 TDEGFKIEA
+86 TDEGFRIEA
-95 QLQLTTD
+95 YLQLTTD

-124 KFELSAGGEIED
+124 KFELSAGGIIEE
-136 GESKEITQNG
+136 GESKEVAENG
-146 KTRWFYE
+146 RTRYFYE
-153 IKKFTAYEGS
+153 IKKFNAYEGS
-163 ITPKGAVHGSKITK
+163 ITPKGAVAGSKITK
-177 VFNDNEGED
+177 VFNDEGED
-186 KMTLQEQQQFIAA
+186 KMTLQEQQTFIAA
-199 LIGAMQKEIFSAER
+199 LIGAMQKEIFSAGK
-213 DEEIKALPGKISKLE
+213 DEEIKALPGKISALE
-228 QQFSAIK
+228 EQFSAIK
-235 ETLTEEVK
+235 ETLAEEVK
-243 DAFNEQFNEIN
+243 EAFNEQFNEIN

-265 PTEKQVS
+265 PTEAQVS

-280 YNTIVENGGKLM
+280 YNAIIEDGGKLK
-292 QVTPETV
+292 QITPETV
-299 LKFAAAT
+299 LKFAT
-306 PGTTTGEG
+306 PATTTGEG

-341 NIISISDNSLELDR
+341 NIISITDNSLDLDR
-355 EEIGL
+355 EEISL

-366 GEEDTRAET
+366 GEEDTREET

-410 FLMDRVEYAWGLKI
+410 FLMDRVEYAWALKI
-424 ANTMFNGTGAKQPL
+424 ANTMFNGTGTKQPK
-438 GILRNTDVASTE
+438 GILNDTDIKKIDWNVST
-450 WDLAALDDEG
+450 LDDEG

-525 ANSGLKTIAE
+525 AASGLKTMKE
-535 AKAGEP
+535 AGEDEP
-541 FMVLGDFKGGMLGV
+541 FLVFGDFKGGMLGV

-562 SIKDQITGKGWTAY
+562 SIKDQLTGKGWTAY

-585 VVLPENFKIVKNKT
+585 VVLPENFQIVKNKT
-599 A
+599 S

>member
-1 MGKENEEN
+1 MGKENED
-9 LKNKTIDFSVSFEEF
+9 LKNKNINFSVDFEEF
-24 KEKQDKKGC
+24 KEKEDKKGC

-71 HRGNNIPVGTCKGVE
+71 HRGNNIPVGTCRGIE
-86 TDEGFKIEA
+86 TDEGFRIEA
-95 QLQLTTD
+95 YLQLTTD

-124 KFELSAGGEIED
+124 KFELSAGGIIEE
-136 GESKEITQNG
+136 GESKEVAENG
-146 KTRWFYE
+146 RTRYFYE
-153 IKKFTAYEGS
+153 IKKFNAYEGS
-163 ITPKGAVHGSKITK
+163 ITPKGAVAGSKITK
-177 VFNDNEGED
+177 VFNDEGED
-186 KMTLQEQQQFIAA
+186 KMTLQEQQTFIAA
-199 LIGAMQKEIFSAER
+199 LIGAMQKEIFSAGK
-213 DEEIKALPGKISKLE
+213 DEEIKALPGKISALE
-228 QQFSAIK
+228 EQFSAIK
-235 ETLTEEVK
+235 ETLAEEVK
-243 DAFNEQFNEIN
+243 EAFNEQFNEIN

-265 PTEKQVS
+265 PTETQVS

-280 YNTIVENGGKLM
+280 YNAIIEDGGKLK
-292 QVTPETV
+292 QITPETV
-299 LKFAAAT
+299 LKFAT
-306 PGTTTGEG
+306 PATTTGEG

-341 NIISISDNSLELDR
+341 NIISITDNSLDLDR
-355 EEIGL
+355 EEISL

-366 GEEDTRAET
+366 GEEDTREET

-410 FLMDRVEYAWGLKI
+410 FLMDRVEYAWALKI
-424 ANTMFNGTGAKQPL
+424 ANTMFSGTGTKQPK
-438 GILRNTDVASTE
+438 GILNDTDIKKIDWNVST
-450 WDLAALDDEG
+450 LDDEG

-525 ANSGLKTIAE
+525 AASGLKTMKE
-535 AKAGEP
+535 AGEDEP
-541 FMVLGDFKGGMLGV
+541 FLVFGDFKGGMLGV

-562 SIKDQITGKGWTAY
+562 SIKDQLTGKGWTAY

-585 VVLPENFKIVKNKT
+585 VVLPENFQIVKNKT
-599 A
+599 S

>member
-1 MGKENEEN
+1 MGKENED
-9 LKNKTIDFSVSFEEF
+9 LKNKNINFSVDFEEF
-24 KEKQDKKGC
+24 KEKEDKKGC

-71 HRGNNIPVGTCKGVE
+71 HRGNNIPVGTCRGVE
-86 TDEGFKIEA
+86 TDEGFRIEA
-95 QLQLTTD
+95 YLQLTTD

-124 KFELSAGGEIED
+124 KFELSAGGIIEE
-136 GESKEITQNG
+136 GESKEVAENG
-146 KTRWFYE
+146 RTRYFYE
-153 IKKFTAYEGS
+153 IKKFNAYEGS
-163 ITPKGAVHGSKITK
+163 ITPKGAVAGSKITK
-177 VFNDNEGED
+177 VFNDEGED
-186 KMTLQEQQQFIAA
+186 KMTLQEQQTFIAA
-199 LIGAMQKEIFSAER
+199 LIGAMQKEIFSAGK
-213 DEEIKALPGKISKLE
+213 DEEIKALPGKISALE
-228 QQFSAIK
+228 EQFSAIK
-235 ETLTEEVK
+235 ETLAEEVK
-243 DAFNEQFNEIN
+243 EAFNEQFNEIN

-265 PTEKQVS
+265 PTEAQVS

-280 YNTIVENGGKLM
+280 YNAIIEDGGKLK
-292 QVTPETV
+292 QITPETV
-299 LKFAAAT
+299 LKFAT
-306 PGTTTGEG
+306 PATTTGEG
-314 TKAAVKAHQ
+314 TKVAVKAHQ

-341 NIISISDNSLELDR
+341 NIISITDNSLDLDR
-355 EEIGL
+355 EEISL

-366 GEEDTRAET
+366 GEEDTREET

-410 FLMDRVEYAWGLKI
+410 FLMDRVEYAWALKI
-424 ANTMFNGTGAKQPL
+424 ANTMFNGTGTKQPK
-438 GILRNTDVASTE
+438 GILNDTDIKKIDWNVST
-450 WDLAALDDEG
+450 LDDEG
-460 KIAALVTLF
+460 KVAALVTLF

-525 ANSGLKTIAE
+525 AASGLKTMKE
-535 AKAGEP
+535 AGEDEP
-541 FMVLGDFKGGMLGV
+541 FLVFGDFKGGMLGV

-562 SIKDQITGKGWTAY
+562 SIKDQLTGKGWTAY

-585 VVLPENFKIVKNKT
+585 VVLPENFQIVKNKT
-599 A
+599 S

>member
-1 MGKENEEN
+1 MGKENED
-9 LKNKTIDFSVSFEEF
+9 LKNKNINFSVDFEEF
-24 KEKQDKKGC
+24 KEKEDKKGC

-71 HRGNNIPVGTCKGVE
+71 HRGNNIPVGTCRGVE
-86 TDEGFKIEA
+86 TDEGFRIEA
-95 QLQLTTD
+95 YLQLTTD

-124 KFELSAGGEIED
+124 KFELSAGGIIEE
-136 GESKEITQNG
+136 GESKEVAENG
-146 KTRWFYE
+146 RTRYFYE
-153 IKKFTAYEGS
+153 IKKFNAYEGS
-163 ITPKGAVHGSKITK
+163 ITPKGAVAGSKITK
-177 VFNDNEGED
+177 VFNDEGED
-186 KMTLQEQQQFIAA
+186 KMTLQEQQTFIAA
-199 LIGAMQKEIFSAER
+199 LIGAMQKEIFSAGK
-213 DEEIKALPGKISKLE
+213 DEEIKALPGKISALE
-228 QQFSAIK
+228 EQFSAIK
-235 ETLTEEVK
+235 ETLAEEVK
-243 DAFNEQFNEIN
+243 EAFNEQFNEIN

-265 PTEKQVS
+265 PTEAQVS

-280 YNTIVENGGKLM
+280 YNAIIEDGGKLK
-292 QVTPETV
+292 QITPETV
-299 LKFAAAT
+299 LKFAT
-306 PGTTTGEG
+306 PATTTGEG

-341 NIISISDNSLELDR
+341 NIISITDNSLDLDR
-355 EEIGL
+355 EEISL

-366 GEEDTRAET
+366 GEEDTRNET

-410 FLMDRVEYAWGLKI
+410 FLMDRVEYAWALKI
-424 ANTMFNGTGAKQPL
+424 ANTMFSGTGTKQPK
-438 GILRNTDVASTE
+438 GILNDADIKKIDWNVST
-450 WDLAALDDEG
+450 LDDEG
-460 KIAALVTLF
+460 KVAALVTLF

-525 ANSGLKTIAE
+525 AASGLKTMKE
-535 AKAGEP
+535 AGEDEP
-541 FMVLGDFKGGMLGV
+541 FLVFGDFKGGMLGV

-562 SIKDQITGKGWTAY
+562 SIKDQLTGKGWTAY

-585 VVLPENFKIVKNKT
+585 VVLPENFQIVKNKT
-599 A
+599 S

>member
-1 MGKENEEN
+1 MGKENED
-9 LKNKTIDFSVSFEEF
+9 LKNKNINFSVDFEEL
-24 KEKQDKKGC
+24 KEKEDKKGC

-71 HRGNNIPVGTCKGVE
+71 HRGNNIPVGTCRGVE
-86 TDEGFKIEA
+86 TDEGFRIEA
-95 QLQLTTD
+95 YLQLTTD

-124 KFELSAGGEIED
+124 KFELSAGGIIEE
-136 GESKEITQNG
+136 GESKEVAENG
-146 KTRWFYE
+146 RTRYFYE
-153 IKKFTAYEGS
+153 IKKFNAYEGS
-163 ITPKGAVHGSKITK
+163 ITPKGAVAGSKITK
-177 VFNDNEGED
+177 VFNDEGED
-186 KMTLQEQQQFIAA
+186 KMTLQEQQTFIAA
-199 LIGAMQKEIFSAER
+199 LIGAMQKEIFSAGK
-213 DEEIKALPGKISKLE
+213 DEEIKALPGKISALE
-228 QQFSAIK
+228 EQFSAIK
-235 ETLTEEVK
+235 ETLAEEVK
-243 DAFNEQFNEIN
+243 EAFNEQFNEIN

-265 PTEKQVS
+265 PTEAQVS

-280 YNTIVENGGKLM
+280 YNAIIEDGGKLK
-292 QVTPETV
+292 QITPETV
-299 LKFAAAT
+299 LKFAT
-306 PGTTTGEG
+306 PATTTGEG

-341 NIISISDNSLELDR
+341 NIISITDNSLDLDR
-355 EEIGL
+355 EEISL

-366 GEEDTRAET
+366 GEEDTREET

-410 FLMDRVEYAWGLKI
+410 FLMDRVEYAWALKI
-424 ANTMFNGTGAKQPL
+424 ANTMFNGTGTKQPK
-438 GILRNTDVASTE
+438 GILNDTDIKKIDWNVST
-450 WDLAALDDEG
+450 LDDEG

-525 ANSGLKTIAE
+525 AASGLKTMKE
-535 AKAGEP
+535 AGEDEP
-541 FMVLGDFKGGMLGV
+541 FLVFGDFKGGMLGV

-562 SIKDQITGKGWTAY
+562 SIKDQLTGKGWTAY

-585 VVLPENFKIVKNKT
+585 VVLPENFQIVKNKT
-599 A
+599 S

>member
-1 MGKENEEN
+1 MGKENED
-9 LKNKTIDFSVSFEEF
+9 LKNKNINFSVDFEEF
-24 KEKQDKKGC
+24 KEKEDKKGC

-71 HRGNNIPVGTCKGVE
+71 HRGNNIPVGTCRGVE
-86 TDEGFKIEA
+86 TDEGFRIEA
-95 QLQLTTD
+95 YLQLTTD

-124 KFELSAGGEIED
+124 KFELSAGGIIEE
-136 GESKEITQNG
+136 GESKEVAENG
-146 KTRWFYE
+146 RTRYFYE
-153 IKKFTAYEGS
+153 IKKFNAYEGS
-163 ITPKGAVHGSKITK
+163 ITPKGAVAGSKITK
-177 VFNDNEGED
+177 VFNDEGED
-186 KMTLQEQQQFIAA
+186 KMTLQEQQTFIAA
-199 LIGAMQKEIFSAER
+199 LIGAMQKEIFSAGK
-213 DEEIKALPGKISKLE
+213 DEEIKALPGKISALE
-228 QQFSAIK
+228 EQFSAIK
-235 ETLTEEVK
+235 ETLAEEVK
-243 DAFNEQFNEIN
+243 EAFNEQFNEIN

-265 PTEKQVS
+265 PTEAQVS

-280 YNTIVENGGKLM
+280 YNAIIEDGGKLK
-292 QVTPETV
+292 QITPETV
-299 LKFAAAT
+299 LKFAT
-306 PGTTTGEG
+306 PATTTGEG

-341 NIISISDNSLELDR
+341 NIISITDNSLDLDR
-355 EEIGL
+355 EEISL

-366 GEEDTRAET
+366 GEEDTREET

-410 FLMDRVEYAWGLKI
+410 FLMDRVEYAWALKI
-424 ANTMFNGTGAKQPL
+424 ANTMFNGTGTKQPK
-438 GILRNTDVASTE
+438 GILNDTDIKKIDWNVST
-450 WDLAALDDEG
+450 LDDEG

-525 ANSGLKTIAE
+525 AASGLKTMKE
-535 AKAGEP
+535 AGEDEP
-541 FMVLGDFKGGMLGV
+541 FLVFGDFKGGMLGV

-562 SIKDQITGKGWTAY
+562 SIKDQLTGKGWTAY

-585 VVLPENFKIVKNKT
+585 VVLPENFQIVKNKT
-599 A
+599 S

>member
-1 MGKENEEN
+1 MGKENED
-9 LKNKTIDFSVSFEEF
+9 LKNKNINFSVDFEEF
-24 KEKQDKKGC
+24 KEKEDKKGC

-71 HRGNNIPVGTCKGVE
+71 HRGNNIPVGTCRGIE
-86 TDEGFKIEA
+86 TDEGFRIEA
-95 QLQLTTD
+95 YLQLTTD

-124 KFELSAGGEIED
+124 KFELSAGGIIEE
-136 GESKEITQNG
+136 GESKEVAENG
-146 KTRWFYE
+146 RTRYFYE
-153 IKKFTAYEGS
+153 IKKFNAYEGS
-163 ITPKGAVHGSKITK
+163 ITPKGAVAGSKITK
-177 VFNDNEGED
+177 VFNDEGED
-186 KMTLQEQQQFIAA
+186 KMTLQEQQTFIAA
-199 LIGAMQKEIFSAER
+199 LIGAMQKEIFSAGK
-213 DEEIKALPGKISKLE
+213 DEEIKALPGKISALE
-228 QQFSAIK
+228 EQFSAIK
-235 ETLTEEVK
+235 ETLAEEVK
-243 DAFNEQFNEIN
+243 EAFNEQFNEIN

-265 PTEKQVS
+265 PTEAQVS

-280 YNTIVENGGKLM
+280 YNAIIEDGGKLK
-292 QVTPETV
+292 QITPETV
-299 LKFAAAT
+299 LKFAT
-306 PGTTTGEG
+306 PATTTREG

-341 NIISISDNSLELDR
+341 NIISITDNSLDLDR
-355 EEIGL
+355 EEISL

-366 GEEDTRAET
+366 GEEDTREET

-410 FLMDRVEYAWGLKI
+410 FLMDRVEYAWALKI
-424 ANTMFNGTGAKQPL
+424 ANTMFNGTGTKQPK
-438 GILRNTDVASTE
+438 GILNDTDIKKIDWNVST
-450 WDLAALDDEG
+450 LDDEG

-525 ANSGLKTIAE
+525 AASGLKTMKE
-535 AKAGEP
+535 AGEDEP
-541 FMVLGDFKGGMLGV
+541 FLVFGDFKGGMLGV

-562 SIKDQITGKGWTAY
+562 SIKDQLTGKGWTAY

-585 VVLPENFKIVKNKT
+585 VVLPENFQIVKNKT
-599 A
+599 S

>member
-1 MGKENEEN
+1 MGKENED
-9 LKNKTIDFSVSFEEF
+9 LKNKNINFSVDFEEF
-24 KEKQDKKGC
+24 KEKEDKKGC

-45 LAHGYYKF
+45 LARGYYKF

-71 HRGNNIPVGTCKGVE
+71 HRGNNIPVGTCRGIE
-86 TDEGFKIEA
+86 TDEGFRIEA
-95 QLQLTTD
+95 YLQLTTD
-102 ENGNVINKEAYAL
+102 ENGNVINKEAYTL

-124 KFELSAGGEIED
+124 KFELSAGGIIEE
-136 GESKEITQNG
+136 GESKEVAENG
-146 KTRWFYE
+146 RTRYFYE
-153 IKKFTAYEGS
+153 IKKFNAYEGS
-163 ITPKGAVHGSKITK
+163 ITPKGAVAGSKITK
-177 VFNDNEGED
+177 VFNDEGED
-186 KMTLQEQQQFIAA
+186 KMTLQEQQTFIAA
-199 LIGAMQKEIFSAER
+199 LIGAMQKEIFSAGK
-213 DEEIKALPGKISKLE
+213 DEEIKALPGKISALE
-228 QQFSAIK
+228 EQFSAIK
-235 ETLTEEVK
+235 ETLAEEVK
-243 DAFNEQFNEIN
+243 EAFNEQFNEIN

-265 PTEKQVS
+265 PTEAQVS

-280 YNTIVENGGKLM
+280 YNAIIEDGGKLK
-292 QVTPETV
+292 QITPETV
-299 LKFAAAT
+299 LKFAT
-306 PGTTTGEG
+306 PATTTGEG

-341 NIISISDNSLELDR
+341 NIISITDNSLDLDR
-355 EEIGL
+355 EEISL

-366 GEEDTRAET
+366 GEEDTREET

-410 FLMDRVEYAWGLKI
+410 FLMDRVEYAWALKI
-424 ANTMFNGTGAKQPL
+424 ANTMFNGTGTKQPK
-438 GILRNTDVASTE
+438 GILNDTDIKKIDWNVST
-450 WDLAALDDEG
+450 LDDEG

-525 ANSGLKTIAE
+525 AASGLKTMKE
-535 AKAGEP
+535 AGEDEP
-541 FMVLGDFKGGMLGV
+541 FLVFGDFKGGMLGV

-562 SIKDQITGKGWTAY
+562 SIKDQLTGKGWTAY

-585 VVLPENFKIVKNKT
+585 VVLPENFQIVKNKT
-599 A
+599 S